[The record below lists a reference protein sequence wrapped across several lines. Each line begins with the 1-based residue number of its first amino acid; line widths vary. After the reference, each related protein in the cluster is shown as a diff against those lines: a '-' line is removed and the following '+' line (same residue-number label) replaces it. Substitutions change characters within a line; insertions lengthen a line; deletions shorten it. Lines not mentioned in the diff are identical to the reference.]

1 MIAEPAD
8 GSPLTIARS
17 ACARAPL
24 LAPRHPAYVHNLMG
38 KQARRL
44 RKLFSE
50 PGMIR
55 LIGAHNALGAALGE
69 RCGFEGI
76 WSSGFEIST
85 SHAVPDAS
93 ILTMSD
99 FLAAA
104 QSMVDAI
111 SVPVVTDCDTGYGN
125 SNNVMR
131 MVRKFEAAGVAAV
144 CIEDK
149 LFPKV
154 NSLLAGGRQEL
165 ASIPEFVG
173 KLVGAKAAQ
182 RTEEFM
188 VIARVEALI
197 AGWGVGEALRRAD
210 AYVRAG
216 ADAIL
221 MHDKDPAA
229 AQLRAFLQEWSGRA
243 PIVVVPTNFPHITA
257 AEFESLGVKMI
268 VYANQG
274 LRAAVRAMDTTFR
287 KIISDGATAGVE
299 AGIAPMK
306 LLFELQGM
314 PELNRAEREYHRSGE
329 PPTRAVILT
338 AGDHGD
344 AASMA
349 DLAGEL
355 PLSALDV
362 SGKSLLR
369 RQVETLAQAGVRD
382 VTVVTGYRHE
392 AVECDGVELVHNPA
406 WATTGE
412 AASLMCVEDDATA
425 PADQRTLIVYGDVLF
440 DAELLRRVLKT
451 DGEATIVVDRGE
463 PHGHGPEG
471 KRRDLVQLAAAPAP
485 GRRFLTNGEMRPLK
499 RIGKRLG
506 GTADG
511 EFTGIALLDAAG
523 WHTLRSRFRDALA
536 GAAKKPLHEAP
547 SADRAALTDLLQERM
562 EAGGAVACLEV
573 TSGWIEIHSFED
585 YQSACRLVAS

>member
-1 MIAEPAD
+1 
-8 GSPLTIARS
+8 
-17 ACARAPL
+17 
-24 LAPRHPAYVHNLMG
+24 MG
-38 KQARRL
+38 NQARKL

-50 PGMIR
+50 PGIIR

-104 QSMVDAI
+104 QSMVDAV

-125 SNNVMR
+125 SSNVMR

-154 NSLLAGGRQEL
+154 NSLLSGGRQEL

-173 KLVGAKAAQ
+173 KLVAAKTAQ

-188 VIARVEALI
+188 VVARVEALI
-197 AGWGVGEALRRAD
+197 AGWSVSEALRRAE

-229 AQLRAFLQEWSGRA
+229 TQLRAFLKEWSGRA
-243 PIVVVPTNFPHITA
+243 PIVIVPTNFPHITA

-274 LRAAVRAMDTTFR
+274 LRAAVRAMETTF
-287 KIISDGATAGVE
+287 KQIITDGATVGVE

-306 LLFELQGM
+306 QLFELQGM
-314 PELNRAEREYHRSGE
+314 PELNRAEREYHRTGAA
-329 PPTRAVILT
+329 PTRAVILT

-344 AASMA
+344 AASMR
-349 DLAGEL
+349 DLATEV

-392 AVECDGVELVHNPA
+392 SVECDGVELVHNPD

-412 AASLMCVEDDATA
+412 AASLMRVVDDPAA
-425 PADQRTLIVYGDVLF
+425 PVDQRTLVVYGDVLF
-440 DAELLRRVLKT
+440 DAELLSRVLKADAELT
-451 DGEATIVVDRGE
+451 VVVDRGE
-463 PHGHGPEG
+463 QHRDGRDG

-485 GRRFLTNGEMRPLK
+485 GRRFLTNGETRPLR
-499 RIGKRLG
+499 RIGKRLD
-506 GTADG
+506 GTVDG

-523 WHTLRSRFRDALA
+523 WKSLRSRYHELLDAVPR
-536 GAAKKPLHEAP
+536 KPLHEAP
-547 SADRAALTDLLQERM
+547 SADRAALTDLLQERIDD
-562 EAGGAVACLEV
+562 GGSVSCLEV

-585 YQSACRLVAS
+585 YQSACKLVAP

>member
-1 MIAEPAD
+1 
-8 GSPLTIARS
+8 
-17 ACARAPL
+17 
-24 LAPRHPAYVHNLMG
+24 MG
-38 KQARRL
+38 NQARRL
-44 RKLFSE
+44 RPLFNE
-50 PGMIR
+50 PGVIS
-55 LIGAHNALGAALGE
+55 LIGAHNALGAALGQ

-104 QSMVDAI
+104 QSMVDAVDI
-111 SVPVVTDCDTGYGN
+111 PVVTDCDTGYGN

-154 NSLLAGGRQEL
+154 NSLLSGGRQEL

-173 KLVGAKAAQ
+173 KLVAAKAAQ

-197 AGWGVGEALRRAD
+197 AGWGVGEAVRRAE

-221 MHDKDPAA
+221 MHDKDPSAS
-229 AQLRAFLQEWSGRA
+229 QLRAFLKAWSGRA
-243 PIVVVPTNFPHITA
+243 PIVIVPTNFPHITA
-257 AEFESLGVKMI
+257 AEFETLGVKMI

-274 LRAAVRAMDTTFR
+274 LRAAVSAMESTFR
-287 KIISDGATAGVE
+287 KILADGATAGVE

-314 PELNRAEREYHRSGE
+314 PELNRAEREYHRSGAA
-329 PPTRAVILT
+329 PTRAVILT
-338 AGDHGD
+338 AGDHHD
-344 AASMA
+344 AASMTE
-349 DLAGEL
+349 LAGEV

-369 RQVETLAQAGVRD
+369 RQVEALAQAGVRD

-392 AVECDGVELVHNPA
+392 AVTCDGVALVHNPD

-412 AASLMCVEDDATA
+412 AASLMCVTDEAGA
-425 PADQRTLIVYGDVLF
+425 PADQRTLLVYGDVLF
-440 DAELLRRVLKT
+440 DVELLQRVLKT

-463 PHGHGPEG
+463 PHHNGRDG

-485 GRRFLTNGEMRPLK
+485 GRRFLTNGELRPLR
-499 RIGKRLG
+499 RIGKRLD
-506 GTADG
+506 GTPDG

-523 WHTLRSRFRDALA
+523 WKALRSSYRDRLA
-536 GAAKKPLHEAP
+536 ASAQKPLHEAP
-547 SADRAALTDLLQERM
+547 AAARAALTDLLQERM
-562 EAGGAVACLEV
+562 DAGGAVACLEV

-585 YQSACRLVAS
+585 YQSACRLVAR

>member
-1 MIAEPAD
+1 
-8 GSPLTIARS
+8 
-17 ACARAPL
+17 
-24 LAPRHPAYVHNLMG
+24 MG
-38 KQARRL
+38 NQARRL

-50 PGMIR
+50 PGVIR
-55 LIGAHNALGAALGE
+55 LIGAHNGLGAALGE

-104 QSMVDAI
+104 QSMVDAV

-125 SNNVMR
+125 SSNVMR

-154 NSLLAGGRQEL
+154 NSLLSGGRQEL

-173 KLVGAKAAQ
+173 KLVAAKTAQ

-188 VIARVEALI
+188 VVARVEALI
-197 AGWGVGEALRRAD
+197 AGWGVGEAIRRAE

-221 MHDKDPAA
+221 MHDKDPEAK
-229 AQLRAFLQEWSGRA
+229 QLRAFLKEWSGRA
-243 PIVVVPTNFPHITA
+243 PIVIVPTNFPHITA
-257 AEFESLGVKMI
+257 GEFESLGVKMI

-274 LRAAVRAMDTTFR
+274 LRAAVRAMETTF
-287 KIISDGATAGVE
+287 KQILSDGATAGVE
-299 AGIAPMK
+299 GGIAPMK
-306 LLFELQGM
+306 QLFELQGM
-314 PELNRAEREYHRSGE
+314 PELNRAEREYHRTGAA
-329 PPTRAVILT
+329 PTRAVILT
-338 AGDHGD
+338 AGNHGD
-344 AASMA
+344 AASMS
-349 DLAGEL
+349 DLAAEV

-369 RQVETLAQAGVRD
+369 RQVETLARAGVRN
-382 VTVVTGYRHE
+382 VTVVTGYRHD
-392 AVECDGVELVHNPA
+392 AVECDGVELVHNPD

-412 AASLMCVEDDATA
+412 AASLMRVVDDPAG
-425 PADQRTLIVYGDVLF
+425 PADQRTLVVYGDVLF
-440 DAELLRRVLKT
+440 DAELLARVLKADAELT
-451 DGEATIVVDRGE
+451 VVVDRGE
-463 PHGHGPEG
+463 PQRDGRDG
-471 KRRDLVQLAAAPAP
+471 KRRDLVQLAEAPAP
-485 GRRFLTNGEMRPLK
+485 GRRFLTNGEMRPLR
-499 RIGKRLG
+499 RIGKRLDG
-506 GTADG
+506 SVDG

-523 WHTLRSRFRDALA
+523 WNALRAHYRDLL
-536 GAAKKPLHEAP
+536 GAAPRKAVHEAP
-547 SADRAALTDLLQERM
+547 SPDRAALTDLLQERM
-562 EAGGAVACLEV
+562 DAGGSISCLEV

-585 YQSACRLVAS
+585 YQSACKLVAP

>member
-1 MIAEPAD
+1 
-8 GSPLTIARS
+8 
-17 ACARAPL
+17 
-24 LAPRHPAYVHNLMG
+24 MG
-38 KQARRL
+38 NQAKKL
-44 RKLFSE
+44 RQLFRE
-50 PGMIR
+50 PGVIR
-55 LIGAHNALGAALGE
+55 LIGAHNALGAALGK

-104 QSMVDAI
+104 QSMVDAVDI
-111 SVPVVTDCDTGYGN
+111 PVVTDCDTGYGN

-154 NSLLAGGRQEL
+154 NSLLSGGRQEL

-173 KLVGAKAAQ
+173 KLVAAKAAQ

-197 AGWGVGEALRRAD
+197 AGWGVSEAVRRAE

-221 MHDKDPAA
+221 MHDKDPSAT
-229 AQLRAFLQEWSGRA
+229 QLRAFLKEWSGRA
-243 PIVVVPTNFPHITA
+243 PIVIVPTNFPHITA

-274 LRAAVRAMDTTFR
+274 LRAAVSAMESTFR
-287 KIISDGATAGVE
+287 QIMRDGATAGVE

-314 PELNRAEREYHRSGE
+314 PELNRAEREYHRSGAA
-329 PPTRAVILT
+329 PTRAVILT

-344 AASMA
+344 AASMSEVA
-349 DLAGEL
+349 NAV

-362 SGKSLLR
+362 GGKSLLR
-369 RQVETLAQAGVRD
+369 RQVETLAQVGVRD

-392 AVECDGVELVHNPA
+392 AVECDGVELVHNPD

-412 AASLMCVEDDATA
+412 AQSLMRVPDNTGA
-425 PADQRTLIVYGDVLF
+425 PADQRTLVVYGDVLF
-440 DAELLRRVLKT
+440 DAELLNRVLKA
-451 DGEATIVVDRGE
+451 DGEATIVVDRSDSHRDGRD
-463 PHGHGPEG
+463 G
-471 KRRDLVQLAAAPAP
+471 KRRDLVQLTAAAAP
-485 GRRFLTNGEMRPLK
+485 GRRFLTNGELRPLK
-499 RIGKRLG
+499 RIGKKLD
-506 GTADG
+506 GTPDG
-511 EFTGIALLDAAG
+511 EFTGIALLDAEG
-523 WHTLRSRFRDALA
+523 WKSLRSRYREQMAN
-536 GAAKKPLHEAP
+536 GAAKPLHEAP
-547 SADRAALTDLLQERM
+547 AAERAALTDLLQARID
-562 EAGGAVACLEV
+562 AGGSVACVEV
-573 TSGWIEIHSFED
+573 TSGWIEIHSIED
-585 YQSACRLVAS
+585 YQSACRLVAR

>member
-1 MIAEPAD
+1 
-8 GSPLTIARS
+8 
-17 ACARAPL
+17 
-24 LAPRHPAYVHNLMG
+24 MG
-38 KQARRL
+38 NQARRL
-44 RKLFSE
+44 RQLFNE
-50 PGMIR
+50 PGVIR
-55 LIGAHNALGAALGE
+55 LIGAHNALGAALGK

-104 QSMVDAI
+104 QSMVDAVDI
-111 SVPVVTDCDTGYGN
+111 PVVTDCDTGYGN

-144 CIEDK
+144 CVEDK

-154 NSLLAGGRQEL
+154 NSLLSGGRQEL

-173 KLVGAKAAQ
+173 KLVAAKAAQ

-197 AGWGVGEALRRAD
+197 AGWGVGEAVRRAE

-229 AQLRAFLQEWSGRA
+229 AQLRAFLKEWSGRA
-243 PIVVVPTNFPHITA
+243 PIVIVPTNFPHITA

-274 LRAAVRAMDTTFR
+274 LRAAVSAMETTFR
-287 KIISDGATAGVE
+287 KILSDGATAGVE

-314 PELNRAEREYHRSGE
+314 PELNQAEREYHRSGAA
-329 PPTRAVILT
+329 PTRAVILT

-349 DLAGEL
+349 DLAGAV

-369 RQVETLAQAGVRD
+369 RQVEALAQAGVRD

-392 AVECDGVELVHNPA
+392 AVECDGVDLVHNPQ

-412 AASLMCVEDDATA
+412 AASLMCVADDPRA
-425 PADQRTLIVYGDVLF
+425 PTDQRTLLVYGDILF
-440 DAELLRRVLKT
+440 DVELLQRVLKT

-463 PHGHGPEG
+463 PHRDGRDG

-485 GRRFLTNGEMRPLK
+485 GRRFLTNGELRPLK
-499 RIGKRLG
+499 RIGKQLG
-506 GTADG
+506 GPPDG

-523 WHTLRSRFRDALA
+523 WKSLRSHYRERLA
-536 GAAKKPLHEAP
+536 ANGKRPMHEAAV
-547 SADRAALTDLLQERM
+547 ADRAALTDLLQERM
-562 EAGGAVACLEV
+562 DAGGTVACLEV

-585 YQSACRLVAS
+585 YQSACRLVAR